1 MLSSAEIARGSQGA
15 VKFLWRDVSAPFH
28 FDNTFE
34 GCLHSFQV
42 MLLVAPIY
50 AFYLVVHYSQPE
62 ITVEADDGLLI
73 LAESLRYVVDWLL
86 YPVIFYEI
94 ARRRGWLERYP
105 RYIAALNWIS
115 LPAVVLLLVGGSVA
129 QIAPPTVGILLE
141 IGLRTLFIYWFMMAT
156 RLALGVNWL
165 FATVL
170 VVVNWVP
177 SYFLSF
183 IVDRF
188 LGVTFTPS

>member
-15 VKFLWRDVSAPFH
+15 VKFLWRDLSAPFH

-50 AFYLVVHYSQPE
+50 AFYLVVHYADLS
-62 ITVEADDGLLI
+62 VEADDGLI
-73 LAESLRYVVDWLL
+73 VLAEGLRYVVDWLL
-86 YPVIFYEI
+86 FPVIFYEI

-105 RYIAALNWIS
+105 RYIAALNWIN
-115 LPAVVLLLVGGSVA
+115 LPAVVLLLVGESLA
-129 QIAPPTVGILLE
+129 EIAPPTVAALLQ
-141 IGLRTLFIYWFMMAT
+141 IGLQVLFFYWFIMAT

-165 FATVL
+165 FAVVL
-170 VVVNWVP
+170 MIVNWVP
-177 SYFLSF
+177 SYFLSL
-183 IVDRF
+183 IVNRF
-188 LGVTFTPS
+188 LGVSFTP

>member
-50 AFYLVVHYSQPE
+50 AFYLVVHYADLS
-62 ITVEADDGLLI
+62 VEADDGLI
-73 LAESLRYVVDWLL
+73 VLAEGLRYVVDWLL
-86 YPVIFYEI
+86 FPVIFYEI

-105 RYIAALNWIS
+105 RYIAALNWIN
-115 LPAVVLLLVGGSVA
+115 LPAVVLLLVGESLA
-129 QIAPPTVGILLE
+129 EIAPPTVAALLQ
-141 IGLRTLFIYWFMMAT
+141 IGLQVLFFYWFVMAT

-165 FATVL
+165 FAIVL
-170 VVVNWVP
+170 MIVNWVP
-177 SYFLSF
+177 SYFLSL
-183 IVDRF
+183 IVNRF
-188 LGVTFTPS
+188 LGVSFTP